1 MNPVTSN
8 TIYLDTS
15 VIGGYF
21 DPQFTRYTR
30 KFWKQIETGQIQPI
44 TSILVE
50 DEVSGAPLQVQELFA
65 KTFSEP
71 ESIVEFTAEM
81 EALAELYLKHKIVS
95 RQYSEDAGH
104 VAACSVLHIEYLA
117 SWNYKHLAN
126 AYRNKAFNGVNLL
139 HGYPKVTILNPSEL
153 LQP

>member
-1 MNPVTSN
+1 MARPI
-8 TIYLDTS
+8 IYLDTS

-21 DPQFTRYTR
+21 DPQFVRYTR
-30 KFWKQIETGQIQPI
+30 EFWSQIRKGLIRPV

-50 DEVSGAPLQVQELFA
+50 EEIAGAPPNVRDLFTR
-65 KTFSEP
+65 TFTDP
-71 ESIVEFTAEM
+71 EVVFDFTVEM
-81 EALAELYLKHKIVS
+81 ENLAELYLKHKIVS
-95 RQYSEDAGH
+95 RQYSQDAGH
-104 VAACSVLHIEYLA
+104 VAVCSVERIEYLA

-139 HGYPKVTILNPSEL
+139 HGYPEVTILNPSEL